1 MGGASWLRRAWSRLL
16 RGDPSRWSDEELGRA
31 GERAAARLLRGDG
44 EVLLAARFASSCAEI
59 DLLSRDR
66 RGRLW
71 LHEVKTTREPPVPA
85 RQARSRG
92 ASGPRRGSASNGR
105 EALSPPPGARK
116 SESSCGAC
124 ASTRRET
131 SSPSTKTSRP
141 RGAHDLASMG

>member
-1 MGGASWLRRAWSRLL
+1 MAGASWLRRAWSRLL

-71 LHEVKTTREPPVPA
+71 LHEVKTTREPPAPA
-85 RQARSRG
+85 G
-92 ASGPRRGSASNGR
+92 SGPRAPSSLAGRVGPAQRRRLERARSAL
-105 EALSPPPGARK
+105 AA
-116 SESSCGAC
+116 A
-124 ASTRRET
+124 RREEVGIKLW
-131 SSPSTKTSRP
+131 SVRVGPSGNFFAVHEDLTPP
-141 RGAHDLASMG
+141 RGA